1 MPKSDSSAKPPWPS
15 TTCGIRASSSRPAT
29 TSNLLPCS
37 ELPVLTVH
45 GRRVPHPPRR
55 GLSGRVGLS
64 LLTACFAQVSAVCQI
79 TVRADAGF
87 FSRKVVEVIEARQG
101 KLVIIAQLTR
111 PPPKATEAYFHL
123 LFLPATR

>member
-1 MPKSDSSAKPPWPS
+1 MAINHLRHPRLKLSSRHHLEPAPLL
-15 TTCGIRASSSRPAT
+15 GVASSYRPRSAGAP
-29 TSNLLPCS
+29 SS
-37 ELPVLTVH
+37 
-45 GRRVPHPPRR
+45 RR

-64 LLTACFAQVSAVCQI
+64 LLTACFAQVPAVCQI

-87 FSRKVVEVIEARQG
+87 FSRKVVEAIEARQG
-101 KLVIIAQLTR
+101 KLVIVAQLTR